1 MNDPQVLEDERGVD
15 VAQIREQ
22 LALSV
27 PERVRVMVEA
37 ANRLIAIQDSAR
49 TSQLLD
55 PS

>member
-27 PERVRVMVEA
+27 PERVRTMVDA
-37 ANRLIAIQDSAR
+37 ANRLLAIQEAARGSASTDR
-49 TSQLLD
+49 
-55 PS
+55 P